1 MPIMP
6 GYSHYYL
13 TRHLAQQTLCEPL
26 SPSEEED
33 DAQAATPAE
42 ENAFRSG
49 VMLVL
54 FLVGLP
60 LIGIAIVALSYP
72 ANAS

>member
-13 TRHLAQQTLCEPL
+13 TRHLDRQTLREPL

-33 DAQAATPAE
+33 DAQPATPAE